1 MSCRSASGMYI
12 FLAEERPMAVQK
24 NELETEEEYLRQE
37 GFSEEKVEKFV
48 AQDKDPII
56 TGVY

>member
-1 MSCRSASGMYI
+1 
-12 FLAEERPMAVQK
+12 VQK
-24 NELETEEEYLRQE
+24 NELETEEKYLRQE
-37 GFSEEKVEKFV
+37 GFSEEKVAQFV

>member
-1 MSCRSASGMYI
+1 M
-12 FLAEERPMAVQK
+12 FLAEERSMAVQK